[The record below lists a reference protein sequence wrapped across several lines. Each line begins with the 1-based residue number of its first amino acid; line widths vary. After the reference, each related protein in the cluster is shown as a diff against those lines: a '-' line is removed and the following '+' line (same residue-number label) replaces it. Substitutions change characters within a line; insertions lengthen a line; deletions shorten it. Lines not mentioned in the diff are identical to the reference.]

1 MSYNVGDNIKLSEA
15 FQFHHE
21 CKYSNAWESFSELEE
36 KSNHVAYEAKFMMV
50 KLPSS
55 GTTTT
60 PMVPFGCK
68 ITVYDIPGSLI
79 GRRRLFRQNVYVPS
93 KTQLKYHA
101 VDYLES
107 LVGIKKLLKNLKSQ
121 LRDTEDILNKLV
133 KQGDNNN
140 KLQIDIRNRTIVRNN
155 RNSSGA

>member
-1 MSYNVGDNIKLSEA
+1 MCNFGSKKGSHDN
-15 FQFHHE
+15 Q
-21 CKYSNAWESFSELEE
+21 LE
-36 KSNHVAYEAKFMMV
+36 
-50 KLPSS
+50 
-55 GTTTT
+55 
-60 PMVPFGCK
+60 

-121 LRDTEDILNKLV
+121 LRDTEENLNKLV
-133 KQGDNNN
+133 KQGDNND
-140 KLQIDIRNRTIVRNN
+140 KQQIDIRNNTIVRNN
-155 RNSSGA
+155 RNSSGAM